1 MKHLILRTPTLFL
14 LVVCGILSPPSGAIA
29 QEAKSASVVDLGEMS
44 INGELKRPTVQWIES
59 KKALRPELP
68 KIAQKELER
77 LEEELLRPAP
87 LPASYQRQE
96 VSHASKN

>member
-1 MKHLILRTPTLFL
+1 MKRLILRNLALFL
-14 LVVCGILSPPSGAIA
+14 LAVCCSLSSPSGGIA

-44 INGELKRPTVQWIES
+44 INGELRRPSVQWIES

-77 LEEELLRPAP
+77 LEEELLRPAA
-87 LPASYQRQE
+87 LPASYQKQE